1 MTSFLSTFFIKYLS
15 LEFDLSFCFHFF
27 FWILSQILFLSYAF
41 KIFILDFFEVSPKGC
56 FKIIPNCFLDFF
68 SYLYIFFFFLQYFS
82 LWCDQ
87 NFYVYKCLYLV
98 FVCIVPSSIVCSIGF
113 RAWDAWLCWVGYS
126 LWSLLCLRTLSVG
139 VSSTQLPRLKF

>member
-1 MTSFLSTFFIKYLS
+1 MTSFLSNFFIKYLS

-27 FWILSQILFLSYAF
+27 LLNSIPNFVIKLCFQNFYSR
-41 KIFILDFFEVSPKGC
+41 FFEVSPKGC

-68 SYLYIFFFFLQYFS
+68 SYLYIFFFFLQYLS
-82 LWCDQ
+82 LRCDQ